1 MVNKKAEKKADRG
14 CGGFPRQAED
24 MTEKKVAQTQFGCE
38 EGGAEGY
45 RDRET
50 LGPNKLFQQQGV
62 QGAARPLVNK
72 KADRGCGGSPRQ
84 AEDMTAKKT

>member
-1 MVNKKAEKKADRG
+1 MVNKKADRR

-38 EGGAEGY
+38 EGGAESE

-50 LGPNKLFQQQGV
+50 LGPNFSIS
-62 QGAARPLVNK
+62 
-72 KADRGCGGSPRQ
+72 RGSRERHAPW
-84 AEDMTAKKT
+84 

>member
-1 MVNKKAEKKADRG
+1 MVNKKADRR

-38 EGGAEGY
+38 EGGAEGE

-50 LGPNKLFQQQGV
+50 LGPNKLFQQQGG

-72 KADRGCGGSPRQ
+72 KATGGAGVPP
-84 AEDMTAKKT
+84 AKLKT

>member
-1 MVNKKAEKKADRG
+1 MKADRG

-72 KADRGCGGSPRQ
+72 KAELNKKAAGGAGVPP
-84 AEDMTAKKT
+84 AKLKA